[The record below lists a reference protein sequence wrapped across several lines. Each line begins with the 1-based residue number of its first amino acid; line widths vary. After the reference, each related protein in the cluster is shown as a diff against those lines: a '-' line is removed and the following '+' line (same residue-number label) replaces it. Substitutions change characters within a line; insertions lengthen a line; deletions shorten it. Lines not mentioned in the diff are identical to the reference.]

1 MRRAERIGD
10 NMPNNIICAGVGG
23 QGSITMG
30 MLIAQASA
38 AQGKNVIYTPEYSS
52 AMRGGYA
59 RAKIKVDEEKILSPF
74 MDEVNILAVLHPSEL
89 ELLGPQVLKGGLIMV
104 NSDMIDTVPE
114 YDGVEVVKVP
124 ANTIAER
131 VHDPKGMSVVMTG
144 ALVAQTGLFA
154 FDKAV
159 ETVCKYFE
167 EKELPVEPNKQA
179 FIEGYNFIKQGG
191 AE

>member
-1 MRRAERIGD
+1 
-10 NMPNNIICAGVGG
+10 
-23 QGSITMG
+23 
-30 MLIAQASA
+30 
-38 AQGKNVIYTPEYSS
+38 
-52 AMRGGYA
+52 
-59 RAKIKVDEEKILSPF
+59 
-74 MDEVNILAVLHPSEL
+74 
-89 ELLGPQVLKGGLIMV
+89 
-104 NSDMIDTVPE
+104 
-114 YDGVEVVKVP
+114 
-124 ANTIAER
+124 
-131 VHDPKGMSVVMTG
+131 MSVVMTG